1 MRVFAVCDNS
11 NRCMGLRLAG
21 IECIFLESVEDLAE
35 ILNSIDKE
43 EIGLIIVMA
52 ELTRPQDLELLENF
66 RIENTMPLLLHC

>member
-1 MRVFAVCDNS
+1 
-11 NRCMGLRLAG
+11 MGLRLAG
-21 IECIFLESVEDLAE
+21 IECIFLESVEDLSE